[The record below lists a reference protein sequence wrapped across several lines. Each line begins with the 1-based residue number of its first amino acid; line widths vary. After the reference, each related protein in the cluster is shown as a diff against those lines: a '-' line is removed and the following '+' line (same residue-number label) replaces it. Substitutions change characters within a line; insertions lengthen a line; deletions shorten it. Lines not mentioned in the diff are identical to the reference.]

1 MEQKEQ
7 KNKIRLDL
15 LMTEK
20 GMTPNR
26 TKAQALIM
34 SGVVKVNGVNITKA
48 GTLVSP
54 HAAVEIIKPA
64 HPYVGRGG
72 LKLEEALKE
81 MDIDVTG
88 FVSLDAGASTGGFT
102 DCLLQKGAVKVYAV
116 DVGYGQIHQKLRD
129 DPRVIVIEKC
139 NVRYLTPAQ
148 VPEKVNLIT
157 ADLSFISLEKV
168 LAKLMEFLLPDG
180 IIIALIKPQ
189 FEAPRKQSRKGVIK
203 DDEAREKAVEKVID
217 YAESIGLSLIKVVK
231 SPIKGPKG
239 NQEYPTG
246 FRMRSQLDSP

>member
-1 MEQKEQ
+1 MKQK
-7 KNKIRLDL
+7 KKIRLDL

-34 SGVVKVNGVNITKA
+34 SGVIKVNGVETTKS
-48 GTLVSP
+48 GTLISP
-54 HAAVEIIKPA
+54 DSAIEIIKPA
-64 HPYVGRGG
+64 HPYVSRGG

-88 FVSLDAGASTGGFT
+88 FICIDAGASTGGFT

-116 DVGYGQIHQKLRD
+116 DVGYGQIHQKLRN
-129 DPRVIVIEKC
+129 DPRVKVAEKC

-168 LAKLMEFLLPDG
+168 LGKLMEFLLPNG

-203 DDEAREKAVEKVID
+203 DDYAREKAVEKIIN

-239 NQEYPTG
+239 NQEFPTG
-246 FRMRSQLDSP
+246 FKMKLQPDNP